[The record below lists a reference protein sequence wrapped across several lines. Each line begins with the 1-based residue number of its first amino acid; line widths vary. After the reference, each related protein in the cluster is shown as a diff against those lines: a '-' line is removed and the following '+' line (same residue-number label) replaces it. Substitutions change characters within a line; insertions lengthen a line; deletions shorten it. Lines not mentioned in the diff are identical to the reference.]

1 MFNDMHRTV
10 CCSGERWGAFI
21 FLYRRSTK
29 EAIST
34 IILAN
39 ERLQKT
45 RKLQTNLTQK
55 LPRKQAYKNITKP
68 FAHRG

>member
-1 MFNDMHRTV
+1 MTCIELYV
-10 CCSGERWGAFI
+10 AVGSVGER
-21 FLYRRSTK
+21 LYFYTEEVLRKPSRL
-29 EAIST
+29 
-34 IILAN
+34 ILAN